1 GRCGHQLLS
10 RPWQSSGRIGRA
22 VSARSRRIR
31 VQRLGKDTT
40 PSGIREGGI
49 LPPPSVHRGLL
60 SDKTDRRPPRSS
72 AHALHTQGF
81 SMPLFPRNSVHHTR
95 LRLPCHPAHRST
107 TLGEHVPRL
116 SHIFDIT
123 PVEREVVFET
133 VDAAYAVARRCRF
146 DGRAGLVLPG
156 GGTRELLYSRAEELG
171 IIDPETAGRVRRER
185 HEAVE
190 RLQEGTLPPERAEEL
205 AISASTLALQLQSGN
220 HLAPYS
226 HYLVAELSPEGV
238 PIEPADED
246 KGWSGTGLT
255 ITSWDEEATT
265 SVDFAMPDSRGTQG
279 PPVTSGTVVHD
290 TATARLTGN
299 MRMQIPGRGAWLR

>member
-1 GRCGHQLLS
+1 GRPTRSSGSSGGGSSSSSQVSVHRYRRSPRGEGHPFIDHLLAAVCSSGRCGHQLLS

-31 VQRLGKDTT
+31 VQRLGTDTT

-49 LPPPSVHRGLL
+49 LPPSSVHRGLL

-107 TLGEHVPRL
+107 TLGEHMPRL

-133 VDAAYAVARRCRF
+133 VDAAYAVARSCRF
-146 DGRAGLVLPG
+146 DGRGWLLLPDE
-156 GGTRELLYSRAEELG
+156 GTRELLYSRAEELG
-171 IIDPETAGRVRRER
+171 IIDPETAGR
-185 HEAVE
+185 
-190 RLQEGTLPPERAEEL
+190 
-205 AISASTLALQLQSGN
+205 
-220 HLAPYS
+220 
-226 HYLVAELSPEGV
+226 
-238 PIEPADED
+238 
-246 KGWSGTGLT
+246 
-255 ITSWDEEATT
+255 
-265 SVDFAMPDSRGTQG
+265 
-279 PPVTSGTVVHD
+279 
-290 TATARLTGN
+290 
-299 MRMQIPGRGAWLR
+299 